1 MNRSKVLILCALC
14 LLVPAL
20 LLAAAN
26 AAGPAAE
33 PGQHGG
39 FLKHIAA
46 KLDLTADQT
55 TTIQGIFANHKADLT
70 AQGTALMNARTAL
83 FDAIHADAVNEDAI
97 RAAAQNVGKAEA
109 DLAVTRAKI
118 HEEVSQVL
126 TPDQQTKAKA
136 LLQKARTMAQRHAN
150 HMFSHIT
157 GDPLQAH

>member
-1 MNRSKVLILCALC
+1 MLQLVLPKGSLERATL
-14 LLVPAL
+14 
-20 LLAAAN
+20 
-26 AAGPAAE
+26 E
-33 PGQHGG
+33 
-39 FLKHIAA
+39 
-46 KLDLTADQT
+46 
-55 TTIQGIFANHKADLT
+55 
-70 AQGTALMNARTAL
+70 L
-83 FDAIHADAVNEDAI
+83 FE
-97 RAAAQNVGKAEA
+97 GA